1 MKRISIDIEKLAMMK
16 DAVIGKDAPSS
27 ENLLDDLFNI
37 IYLQKSDEIIGFVG
51 DYPTFA
57 SIGCN
62 IVEVFFVSP
71 YLQSKRKSIDAWKRK
86 VIDAL
91 TDCYIDNI
99 DEKYIDILD
108 EEAGIVY
115 SFVVQKRSLRIVLR
129 VYDEKLV

>member
-1 MKRISIDIEKLAMMK
+1 MKRINIDIEKLAMMK

-27 ENLLDDLFNI
+27 ESLLDNLFNI
-37 IYLQKSDEIIGFVG
+37 VYLQKFDETIGFV
-51 DYPTFA
+51 DNNPTFA
-57 SIGCN
+57 SVGSN
-62 IVEVFFVSP
+62 IIDVFFVSP
-71 YLQSKRKSIDAWKRK
+71 YLQSKKKTIDAWKRK

-99 DEKYIDILD
+99 DDKYVNILD
-108 EEAGIVY
+108 DETSIVY